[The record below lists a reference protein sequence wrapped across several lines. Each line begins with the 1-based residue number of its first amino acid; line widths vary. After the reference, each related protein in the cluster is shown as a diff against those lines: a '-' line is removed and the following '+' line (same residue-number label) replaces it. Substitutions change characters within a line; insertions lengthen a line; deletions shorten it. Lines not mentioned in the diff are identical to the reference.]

1 MLLAFVD
8 NSCGGLVVLV
18 LVSADNCEIGF
29 GPRCSVGD
37 GLVRYLVPIHILELL
52 MSDLET
58 RDHFLLL
65 LQSNQILLHHQHLER
80 G

>member
-8 NSCGGLVVLV
+8 NCCGNLVVLV
-18 LVSADNCEIGF
+18 LISADNCEIGL
-29 GPRCSVGD
+29 GPRCSVGN

-52 MSDLET
+52 MSDLKT
-58 RDHFLLL
+58 RDNFLLF